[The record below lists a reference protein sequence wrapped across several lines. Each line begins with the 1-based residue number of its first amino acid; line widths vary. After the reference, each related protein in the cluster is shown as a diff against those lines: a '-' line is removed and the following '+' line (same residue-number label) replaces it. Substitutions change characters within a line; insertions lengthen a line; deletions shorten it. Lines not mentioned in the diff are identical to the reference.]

1 MSVTD
6 MPHSIFIK
14 ERKGILGRPPELIA
28 YDIDSVALANRLVR
42 SIAKSSRVNG
52 FDQTT
57 RRRWFKFKDSVF
69 YVYRLRIGGE

>member
-6 MPHSIFIK
+6 MPHSIFIR
-14 ERKGILGRPPELIA
+14 ERKGVVERPPELIA

-42 SIAKSSRVNG
+42 SIAKSSLVNG

-57 RRRWFKFKDSVF
+57 CQRWFKLKDSF
-69 YVYRLRIGGE
+69 FSVYRMRINRE